1 MARYMKGDM
10 ERFEEKWG
18 DDQGKGQKFEEGR
31 TENEHY
37 FTYGEGILIA
47 FLNQL
52 DENV

>member
-1 MARYMKGDM
+1 MKKKLTLKKGKDK
-10 ERFEEKWG
+10 RG

-37 FTYGEGILIA
+37 FYVHGEGILIA